1 MAKKKDSVEQTVRN
15 IRRKTRKQYSSE
27 EKIRIVL
34 EGLRGE
40 STVAELCRREGIAQS
55 LYYKWSKEFLE
66 AGKQRLAGNTKR
78 QADSQEVSEMRQE
91 NEQLKQLVAEL
102 ALKNR
107 VLKKS
112 LLGVEG
118 ETWDDCSDEPL
129 KKSWRSSTWWSIR
142 TYPSSEPWKS

>member
-1 MAKKKDSVEQTVRN
+1 MGKKASAEETIKT
-15 IRRKTRKQYSSE
+15 IRRKTQRKHTAE

-40 STVAELCRREGIAQS
+40 DTIAELCRREGISQS

-66 AGKQRLAGNTKR
+66 AGKSRLAGDTKR
-78 QADSQEVSEMRQE
+78 QASSDDVDELRSE

-112 LLGVEG
+112 LTGLEN
-118 ETWDDCSDEPL
+118 E
-129 KKSWRSSTWWSIR
+129 
-142 TYPSSEPWKS
+142 

>member
-1 MAKKKDSVEQTVRN
+1 MAKKKESVEQTVSN

-78 QADSQEVSEMRQE
+78 QADSQEVNGMRHE

-118 ETWDDCSDEPL
+118 ETWDD
-129 KKSWRSSTWWSIR
+129 
-142 TYPSSEPWKS
+142 